1 MISINKLFEE
11 EQPKINY
18 TIYCDMDG
26 VLADFEARFEHFA
39 GLSPDEYRKE
49 IAKKYGEK
57 QVDKMFWD
65 LIDKQIGVR
74 FWRGIPWMPG
84 GQQLWDYIK
93 PYNPTLL
100 SSPSFDNSSRM
111 GKSLWV
117 KDHIPGTPLIFR
129 QAKKKSEFAGPN
141 KILID
146 DREDTIMN
154 WKAKNGIGI
163 LYKNTDQVINDLKQ
177 LGI

>member
-11 EQPKINY
+11 EKPKINY

-49 IAKKYGEK
+49 ITQKYGEK

-100 SSPSFDNSSRM
+100 SSPSLDNSSRM

-129 QAKKKSEFAGPN
+129 QAKQKSEFAGPN

-146 DREDTIMN
+146 DRKDTIMN

>member
-1 MISINKLFEE
+1 MISLNNLFEE
-11 EQPKINY
+11 DKPKINY
-18 TIYCDMDG
+18 QIFCDMDG
-26 VLADFEARFEHFA
+26 CLCDFEARFEHFA

-49 IAKKYGEK
+49 VTKKYGKK

-65 LIDKQIGVR
+65 LIDNQIGVR

-84 GQQLWDYIK
+84 GKQLWDYIK

-111 GKSLWV
+111 GKSLWI
-117 KDHIPGTPLIFR
+117 KDHIPGTPVIFR
-129 QAKKKSEFAGPN
+129 QAKQKSDFAGPN

-146 DREDTIMN
+146 DREDTIMS

-163 LYKNTDQVINDLKQ
+163 LYKNTDQVINDLKK